1 MKHINQRNSINR
13 FFNLLFIICLCPF
26 STFAQQTLNG
36 VIKDNKTNETLI
48 GANVVIK
55 GTTTGA
61 QTDLDGKF
69 KITTDQALPLTLVI
83 SYIGY
88 IQQEFVVKTNTLITI
103 KLQANEVLLK
113 DVEVVGSRIS
123 EKQKEAPMTVESM
136 DVIAIKET
144 PAANF
149 YEGLGQLK
157 GVDLT
162 SASIGFKV
170 INTRGFNSTSPV
182 RSLQIIDGVD
192 NASPGLNFSL
202 GNFLGASD
210 LDVSKVDLAVGANS
224 AFYGPNAFNGVISM
238 TTRSPFINP
247 GLEFSFKVGNRGLIE
262 NAVRFA
268 DVIKNKKGEEKFGY
282 KFNVFYLKVND
293 WEAENLSA
301 TPQSRSSADNPGGYD
316 AVNVYGDEYQNGF
329 DLNQNSKDYPGLGV
343 ISRRGYFE
351 KDLVDY
357 NTSNL
362 KIGTALHYKLRP
374 ATELIVASNFGTGTT
389 IYQGDNRYS
398 LKDIMFYQNRI
409 EIRKQDKWFLRAY
422 ATHEDAGKSYDAFFT
437 ALLMQNSAKSN
448 GDWYQ
453 DYIDYWFIN
462 VKNHLQTLPGFP
474 QPNQFA
480 TYEEYLSA
488 INPFLSQNYSDTL
501 NYYHNLTQ
509 TYVNGIGN
517 PLNENSSFYEP
528 GSFQFDTA
536 FANITSKKSFSEGG
550 SRLYDKSAL
559 YHVHGEYKFTPK
571 FMDIVI
577 GANYRWY
584 LPESDG
590 TIFSD
595 TMGVKIRNE
604 EGGAYAGIE
613 KKFLKEKL
621 KLSATARV
629 DKNKNFDY
637 LFSPAVSAVYLPGKD
652 QVIRA
657 SFSSAIRNP
666 TLADQYLYYPVG
678 RAILIGNKDGF
689 EGLVTVPSLINF
701 YDFNKKFDTLEFF
714 NVKAVRP
721 EEVKSLEIGYRTT
734 ISNRLYLDAS
744 AYYSSYKNFIGYKI
758 GADVDTFQIPI
769 IFPPFSYTDL
779 RFNNVLRV
787 ATNAEDIVTTRG
799 VTVGLNYYLGKYYAI
814 TTNYS
819 YNLLDLGGSDDPLIP
834 AFNTPEHKFN
844 IGFNGRDINN
854 FSFNINYKWVDGFN
868 YEGSPQ
874 FTGYIESY
882 GVVDAQINYKFDKDR
897 LIFKLGSSNLLDNQH
912 YEVYGGPLVGRLYY
926 FSIIISAPSKNLK

>member
-1 MKHINQRNSINR
+1 MKHNNQRNLASNL
-13 FFNLLFIICLCPF
+13 FNLLFIICLCPF

-69 KITTDQALPLTLVI
+69 KITTDLPLPVTLVI

-88 IQQEFVVKTNTLITI
+88 IQLEFVVKANTAITI

-268 DVIKNKKGEEKFGY
+268 DVIKNKKGIEKFGY
-282 KFNVFYLKVND
+282 KFNIFYLKVND

-301 TPQSRSSADNPGGYD
+301 TPQSRSEATSPGGYD
-316 AVNVYGDEYQNGF
+316 AVNIYGDEYQNGF

-374 ATELIVASNFGTGTT
+374 ETELIVASNFGTGTT

-398 LKDIMFYQNRI
+398 LKDIRFYQNRI

-462 VKNHLQTLPGFP
+462 VKNNLQTLPGFP
-474 QPNQFA
+474 QPNQYA

-488 INPFLSQNYSDTL
+488 INPFLSQNYPDTL

-509 TYVNGIGN
+509 AFVNGVGN
-517 PLNENSSFYEP
+517 PLNENSAFYEP

-536 FANITSKKSFSEGG
+536 FANITSRKSFSEGG

-604 EGGAYAGIE
+604 EGGAYAGVE
-613 KKFLKEKL
+613 KKFLKDKL

-637 LFSPAVSAVYLPGKD
+637 LFSPAVSAVYLPGEEK
-652 QVIRA
+652 VIRA

-689 EGLVTVPSLINF
+689 DGLVTVPSLINF

-734 ISNRLYLDAS
+734 IAKRLYLDAS

-758 GADVDTFQIPI
+758 GADVDTFQVPI

-799 VTVGLNYYLGKYYAI
+799 VTVGINYYLGKYYAI

-819 YNLLDLGGSDDPLIP
+819 YNVLDLGGSDDPLIP

-854 FSFNINYKWVDGFN
+854 FSFNVNYKWVDGFK

-897 LIFKLGSSNLLDNQH
+897 LVFKLGSSNLLDNQH